1 MFIHWALTV
10 ASVSSFFLIIS
21 FLFCCILFKLISCY
35 SSCRILFCTGYVSYF
50 GCCHNFTTFR
60 TNEVYHLKYIY
71 YYHQNNNISYCCYII
86 DTYYGTETQV
96 IFDTTLWLVQ
106 GADVQ
111 KQLLWYLSFLFV
123 SAVWQGKKSIMLHT
137 CVVTYY
143 FTAQD
148 KTVPHRGQAGL
159 PEWRLL
165 LSTSDQTSQLL
176 RDGIRL
182 LTPPNLGRKQ
192 SYHKVMLDIWHIVF
206 SQLHIQ
212 NTKFSINGVT
222 HKLSTIC
229 LCAVKV
235 SVLCQ
240 LI

>member
-1 MFIHWALTV
+1 MLLYNWY
-10 ASVSSFFLIIS
+10 
-21 FLFCCILFKLISCY
+21 ILWYRK
-35 SSCRILFCTGYVSYF
+35 
-50 GCCHNFTTFR
+50 
-60 TNEVYHLKYIY
+60 
-71 YYHQNNNISYCCYII
+71 
-86 DTYYGTETQV
+86 V

-229 LCAVKV
+229 VCVVSTYFTETVFFSWMVGFMKTQSTKVVKISEWNICLKRHLNAEKHEKHLKDWKTWLKGFAPV
-235 SVLCQ
+235 QPLDFKSYKQNLFGA
-240 LI
+240 LH